1 MGETKADHAEDGR
14 IAPKGH
20 GSKGL
25 LNESVRKDDNTPPSA
40 SAVMQAFPGQRHD

>member
-1 MGETKADHAEDGR
+1 MGEENANHAEDGR

-25 LNESVRKDDNTPPSA
+25 LNQSVR
-40 SAVMQAFPGQRHD
+40 

>member
-1 MGETKADHAEDGR
+1 MGETNADHAEDGR

-25 LNESVRKDDNTPPSA
+25 LNESVRKDDNHSPVRLRSNA
-40 SAVMQAFPGQRHD
+40 GFPRATS